1 MEKER
6 RNYVEELENLK
17 TAFLGYDKEA
27 VLTYIQSLFDALEE
41 EQLQAIREISERN
54 LALAAENAAMKSE
67 IQTRKQV
74 YEELVKRVD
83 QLNLSMDAS
92 MDKMGSY
99 AKESA
104 NALEVYRRRE
114 QELLNKER
122 EAGAR
127 AEQLLQRAA
136 EEAAQIKQEAEAQLQ
151 RAAEEAARIQDEAA
165 CAAEHCRIKAREE
178 GAQMLRHT
186 QTRIDEIL
194 QEAKE
199 RADKEKASYVYYRQC
214 LRNYCGHLEAYLTES
229 ESDLTPTETEQ
240 G

>member
-1 MEKER
+1 MEKEK

-41 EQLQAIREISERN
+41 EQQAFQNAEAEKQR
-54 LALAAENAAMKSE
+54 ALAAENASLQSE
-67 IQTRKQV
+67 LQTRKQV

-136 EEAAQIKQEAEAQLQ
+136 EEAAQIKQEAEAQMQ
-151 RAAEEAARIQDEAA
+151 KAAEEAARIQDEAA
-165 CAAEHCRIKAREE
+165 RAAEHCRIKAREE
-178 GAQMLRHT
+178 GAQMLRRT
-186 QTRIDEIL
+186 QTRIEEIL

-214 LRNYCGHLEAYLTES
+214 LRNYCDHLETYLAES